1 MLRVLPPTFKPVNNL
16 IWCKTRLV
24 PSRYLS
30 VFWGKR
36 RLGIRLR
43 CARGLMGRDEGK
55 CLPMRPRARLNLIPN
70 PLSPPKTLK

>member
-1 MLRVLPPTFKPVNNL
+1 MMRVLPPTFKPVNKL

-30 VFWGKR
+30 VFWGER

-55 CLPMRPRARLNLIPN
+55 IARLNLIPN
-70 PLSPPKTLK
+70 LLSAQKTLK

>member
-1 MLRVLPPTFKPVNNL
+1 MLRVLPPVNNL

-30 VFWGKR
+30 VFWGER

-43 CARGLMGRDEGK
+43 RSWGLMGRDERK
-55 CLPMRPRARLNLIPN
+55 ITRLNLIPN
-70 PLSPPKTLK
+70 LLSAQKTLK